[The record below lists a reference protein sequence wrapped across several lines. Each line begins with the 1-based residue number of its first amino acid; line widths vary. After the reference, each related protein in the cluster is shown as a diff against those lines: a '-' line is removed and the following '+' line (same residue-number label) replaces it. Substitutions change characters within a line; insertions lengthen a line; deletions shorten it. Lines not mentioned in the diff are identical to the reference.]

1 VLLRVVHSRW
11 LRWCAPAFVLA
22 VLVALDLTNG
32 HEPLTGP
39 LVIAPMFAANVVGPR
54 LTAAYA
60 VAAVVCGALLGV
72 QDGLYADEQTATA
85 QVTRV
90 ALIAAGGALAVA
102 ASAVRRRREGR
113 LADVLRVAEV
123 AQRAVLPHVPDRIGR
138 LRLAAHYESAAREAS
153 LGGDLYAALPTSFGV
168 RLLIGDVRGK
178 GLDAV
183 RLASVI
189 LGAFRERAHE
199 RADLRTLATDL
210 DRAVARVAEPEDFV
224 TAVLAQLDD
233 DDCLSVVNAGHPAP
247 LLVRRGRTVPV
258 LPPEPRPP
266 LGLDGSPILLTL
278 QLDPGDRLLLHT
290 DGMTEARRPDDG
302 AFFPVERVLART
314 LGAGTLPEALSAVRA
329 ALIDWTAGRLA
340 DDVALL
346 AVEVDPTA

>member
-1 VLLRVVHSRW
+1 
-11 LRWCAPAFVLA
+11 
-22 VLVALDLTNG
+22 
-32 HEPLTGP
+32 
-39 LVIAPMFAANVVGPR
+39 
-54 LTAAYA
+54 
-60 VAAVVCGALLGV
+60 
-72 QDGLYADEQTATA
+72 
-85 QVTRV
+85 
-90 ALIAAGGALAVA
+90 VA

-153 LGGDLYAALPTSFGV
+153 LGGDLYAALPTPFGV

-224 TAVLAQLDD
+224 TAVLAQVDD
-233 DDCLSVVNAGHPAP
+233 EGCLSVVNAGHPAP
-247 LLVRRGRTVPV
+247 LLVRRGRTEPV

-278 QLDPGDRLLLHT
+278 QLDPADRLLLHT

-302 AFFPVERVLART
+302 AFFPVERVLAST
-314 LGAGTLPEALSAVRA
+314 LGAGTLPEGLSAVRA

-346 AVEVDPTA
+346 AVEVGPTA